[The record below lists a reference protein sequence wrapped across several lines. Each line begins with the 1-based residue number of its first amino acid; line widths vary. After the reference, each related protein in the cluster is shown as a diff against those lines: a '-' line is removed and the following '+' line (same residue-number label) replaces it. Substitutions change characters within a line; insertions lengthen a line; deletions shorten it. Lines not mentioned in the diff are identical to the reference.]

1 MVEVIYKGKKLK
13 ALNDIEEFRDHHCDA
28 NLVSEDETLIFW
40 MRNLFPEE
48 YKKIYD
54 KIQDNDWNG
63 GFSKEYVAARTIYA
77 RYEDEANK
85 VINWMNIS
93 NREVDR
99 INFNTLTHIFKN
111 VLNIK
116 DFEIKILSSPEA
128 TEEELWQMKNIIY

>member
-1 MVEVIYKGKKLK
+1 
-13 ALNDIEEFRDHHCDA
+13 
-28 NLVSEDETLIFW
+28 
-40 MRNLFPEE
+40 
-48 YKKIYD
+48 
-54 KIQDNDWNG
+54 
-63 GFSKEYVAARTIYA
+63 
-77 RYEDEANK
+77 
-85 VINWMNIS
+85 MNIS